1 MKKIDGLNELVLF
14 ENKLPGCVLLG
25 PRGLAQ
31 ALRGWGL
38 HPTMDTTGVGWTPLH
53 LHDPVQ
59 HKQVS
64 EMMMKA
70 LLEAAA
76 HLQAAVPVTHSFVF
90 KGEAG

>member
-1 MKKIDGLNELVLF
+1 MNLFCLKIN
-14 ENKLPGCVLLG
+14 CLG
-25 PRGLAQ
+25 VFSWGPEAWLKPCGA
-31 ALRGWGL
+31 GGL